1 MKGSSRRFHR
11 AFFIGAIATT
21 AAVGLVAGLTST
33 VGAQPKPTAGATQ
46 TGPGY
51 PPPGGIYST
60 FTNCPL
66 LNPLMQETPPTS
78 DPAAN
83 GLSVAACVAGNA
95 TSGTLTIGN
104 ISTPV
109 VRPVHV
115 QFGFF
120 TPPNASFGGDNTTGI
135 VNYAGGILPP
145 PAGLSA
151 MLSTRPDLIPMS
163 LLTALG
169 CPGTA
174 PSVKKICSEAKNYGG
189 KYLDV
194 YGLAQS
200 AGQLT
205 NFGVL
210 GWTQRIKLQLINPL
224 LGNNCYIGSNNNPIV
239 VNPQLSIA
247 PGGQLIVEHD
257 PNPAKHPDTEV
268 LDITKATA
276 ADSTFTAPGVT
287 GCGPGGLGNVAVDEA
302 LDTSAG
308 VPSASGANSLA
319 LTGAFG
325 IAATTAGEDSSLPQP
340 QNNAKILL
348 SAFRASVGTPPGSS
362 ARPATGHRITF
373 AELRGLGLGIK

>member
-1 MKGSSRRFHR
+1 MRGSSRRFHR

-33 VGAQPKPTAGATQ
+33 VGAQPKPAAGTQ

-66 LNPLMQETPPTS
+66 LNPVMQETAPDS
-78 DPAAN
+78 DPASG

-109 VRPVHV
+109 VRTVHV

-120 TPPNASFGGDNTTGI
+120 TPPNASFGGDNTGGI

-151 MLSTRPDLIPMS
+151 MLSTKPDLIPMS

-210 GWTQRIKLQLINPL
+210 GWTQRIKLR
-224 LGNNCYIGSNNNPIV
+224 LGCR
-239 VNPQLSIA
+239 
-247 PGGQLIVEHD
+247 HF
-257 PNPAKHPDTEV
+257 K
-268 LDITKATA
+268 
-276 ADSTFTAPGVT
+276 
-287 GCGPGGLGNVAVDEA
+287 
-302 LDTSAG
+302 
-308 VPSASGANSLA
+308 
-319 LTGAFG
+319 
-325 IAATTAGEDSSLPQP
+325 
-340 QNNAKILL
+340 
-348 SAFRASVGTPPGSS
+348 R
-362 ARPATGHRITF
+362 RID
-373 AELRGLGLGIK
+373 

>member
-1 MKGSSRRFHR
+1 MKASGRRFR
-11 AFFIGAIATT
+11 ALVLGVTTVTT
-21 AAVGLVAGLTST
+21 AAMVVAWVTTSA
-33 VGAQPKPTAGATQ
+33 VGAQPKPQASSSKIGS
-46 TGPGY
+46 GY
-51 PPPGGIYST
+51 PPPGGIYT
-60 FTNCPL
+60 GFTNCPL
-66 LNPLMQETPPTS
+66 LNPLMQETPPAS

-83 GLSVAACVAGNA
+83 GLSVAACVAGDA

-109 VRPVHV
+109 VRPVNV

-145 PAGLSA
+145 PAGVSA
-151 MLSTRPDLIPMS
+151 MLSTKPDLIPES
-163 LLTALG
+163 LTTALG
-169 CPGTA
+169 CPGTNK
-174 PSVKKICSEAKNYGG
+174 VVENLCQKAKYYGG
-189 KYLDV
+189 RYLDV

-210 GWTQRIKLQLINPL
+210 NWTQRIKLKLINPL

-247 PGGQLIVEHD
+247 PGGQLIEESD
-257 PNPAKHPDTEV
+257 PNPAKHPDTAV

-276 ADSTFTAPGVT
+276 SDSTFTAPAVT
-287 GCGPGGLGNVAVDEA
+287 GCGPGGLANIYVDEA
-302 LDTSAG
+302 IDTSAG
-308 VPSASGANSLA
+308 LPAASGVNSLT

-325 IAATTAGEDSSLPQP
+325 IAATTAGEDTSLPQP

-348 SAFRASVGTPPGSS
+348 SAFKASVGTPPPP
-362 ARPATGHRITF
+362 PATGTGQNLS
-373 AELRGLGLGIK
+373 AALQQLGLK